1 MYGETGA
8 HMRTE
13 LAALLEQH
21 RIQRRLGDT
30 SSEVR
35 EKFGDEVRRYRQSV
49 LVWCTQAMQIA
60 NPMMFSNRPP
70 RINDPFLTTEH
81 AGAARELTRA
91 LDHARRGSKASPP
104 TLDQLTIPHPNPVV
118 EHWRQ
123 AARAATLA
131 EHDTNAS
138 LAGRFTAAQAQ
149 ALVGDV
155 AAITQ
160 ALVVL
165 DKRYRHIPGWKTF
178 PNSAQLGWS
187 ALAAAIDVNLGHP
200 DYTVDTIGW
209 RPRAKLL
216 RGAVRPGILGVLQA
230 EHNLLIRL
238 YSFPHVANLRL
249 VADSQRHISG
259 RLATPASRFDQAI
272 AGRWEQ
278 RAETYQLVRQQ
289 LRDIGGLL
297 GTGDLAAAE
306 AATVVS
312 RLTAVTPDTIV
323 EPRTL
328 AAFQTLYD
336 KIDHRITDII
346 EEGLQRG
353 AFAQRVTLPRL
364 DANSGRLVT
373 PARERYRPITTAD
386 DFTVLHTVREQLRPL
401 SESQQATRPG
411 NSRAELHAALVLHS
425 PDRGH
430 TVEAPQF

>member
-1 MYGETGA
+1 MYGVTGA
-8 HMRTE
+8 VMRTE
-13 LAALLEQH
+13 LAALLAQH
-21 RIQRRLGDT
+21 RVQRRLSNT

-35 EKFGDEVRRYRQSV
+35 EKFGDDIRRFRQSV

-60 NPMMFSNRPP
+60 NPMMFSNLPP
-70 RINDPFLTTEH
+70 RTGNPFLTTEH

-91 LDHARRGSKASPP
+91 LEHAKRSSTGSPA
-104 TLDQLTIPHPNPVV
+104 TLDLVTTPHSNLVV

-165 DKRYRHIPGWKTF
+165 DKRYRAIPRWKPL

-200 DYTVDTIGW
+200 DYTVDNQGW

-216 RGAVRPGILGVLQA
+216 RGPVRPGILGVLQA

-238 YSFPHVANLRL
+238 HAFPHVANLRL
-249 VADSQRHISG
+249 VADSQRHLSG
-259 RLATPASRFDQAI
+259 HLATPAARFDEAL
-272 AGRWEQ
+272 AARWEH
-278 RAETYQLVRQQ
+278 RAATYQLIRQQ

-306 AATVVS
+306 AATIVS
-312 RLTAVTPDTIV
+312 RLKDVTPEAII

-328 AAFQTLYD
+328 GTFQTLHD
-336 KIDHRITDII
+336 KIDQRITDIV

-353 AFAQRVTLPRL
+353 AFTQRVTLPRL
-364 DANSGRLVT
+364 ETGTGSLIT
-373 PARERYRPITTAD
+373 PVRERYRPITSAD
-386 DFTVLHTVREQLRPL
+386 DLDVVHTIRERLRP
-401 SESQQATRPG
+401 STPAQTASAG
-411 NSRAELHAALVLHS
+411 NSRAQLHAALAHQ
-425 PDRGH
+425 PHEQTRTAD
-430 TVEAPQF
+430 APGL